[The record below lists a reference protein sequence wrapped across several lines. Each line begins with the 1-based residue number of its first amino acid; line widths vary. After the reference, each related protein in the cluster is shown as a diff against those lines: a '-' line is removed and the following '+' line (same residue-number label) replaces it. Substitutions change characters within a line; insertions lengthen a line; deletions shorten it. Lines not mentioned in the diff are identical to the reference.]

1 MSKEKDAKPKKKDDL
16 PKKPARVRLL
26 SFFTGTPTYNDDK
39 DYSEYAYFSAPLNMF
54 FLTCMILHSIY
65 MGMFSYMHIP
75 LMFALDAVCVV
86 LYAAFV
92 IILKHVK
99 GSWIFCTLFSML
111 EIYIHQICTVRFF
124 GLAPGFHYLLIPLMF
139 ISIFIR
145 KKSRFFNILQ
155 YIIIVLASLTF
166 IFLVVFFTDYDPVY
180 HPEKWVNTVFII
192 ANCTTSLLVTSV
204 FISRLVTSL
213 DEKRSELD
221 TSVTEKVNE
230 IEKMQN
236 QIIISFANII
246 EARDGS
252 TGKHVKRTSL
262 YVEALVRELKRNGD
276 YEDILDD
283 AYMHDT
289 MLSAP
294 LHDIGKITIPDAI
307 LTKAGRLTQTEFQKI
322 KMHTINGKEI
332 IEESMSDIENE
343 GFLKVAKSVALYHHE
358 CWDGSGYPY
367 GIAGDEIPLCA
378 RIMTIADYFDALVAK
393 RSYKA
398 ALPTSV
404 VFDNITE
411 QRGKKFDPVVTD
423 AFLRIR
429 DQIDEIAKAN
439 AD

>member
-1 MSKEKDAKPKKKDDL
+1 MSKNNTQSK
-16 PKKPARVRLL
+16 LL
-26 SFFTGTPTYNDDK
+26 DFFTGTPTYNDDK
-39 DYSEYAYFSAPLNMF
+39 DASDYAYFSAPLNIF
-54 FLTCMILHSIY
+54 FLSCLLLHGAY
-65 MGMFSYMHIP
+65 MGVFSYLKIP
-75 LMFALDAVCVV
+75 LMVALDGVCVV
-86 LYAAFV
+86 LYTAFV
-92 IILKHVK
+92 IILKRVK
-99 GSWIFCTLFSML
+99 GSWIFCALLSAL
-111 EIYIHQICTVRFF
+111 EIYLHQICTVRFF
-124 GLAPGFHYLLIPLMF
+124 GLSPGFHYLLIPLMF
-139 ISIFIR
+139 LSVFIR
-145 KKSRFFNILQ
+145 KKGKVYTVLRNIM
-155 YIIIVLASLTF
+155 IALASVTF
-166 IFLVVFFTDYDPVY
+166 IYLVVFFIDYQPIY
-180 HPEKWVNTVFII
+180 NLRSWLNTGLII
-192 ANCTTSLLVTSV
+192 INCIISFLVTAV
-204 FISRLVTSL
+204 FISRLVVSL

-221 TSVTEKVNE
+221 TSVNEKVNE
-230 IEKMQN
+230 
-236 QIIISFANII
+236 
-246 EARDGS
+246 
-252 TGKHVKRTSL
+252 
-262 YVEALVRELKRNGD
+262 ALVKELKNNGD
-276 YEDILDD
+276 FPDILDD
-283 AYMHDT
+283 EYMHDT

-322 KMHTINGKEI
+322 QMHTINGKEI
-332 IEESMSDIENE
+332 IEEAMSDIENE

-404 VFDNITE
+404 VFDNIVE

>member
-1 MSKEKDAKPKKKDDL
+1 MSKSNAKGKVLD
-16 PKKPARVRLL
+16 
-26 SFFTGTPTYNDDK
+26 FFTGTPTYNDDK
-39 DYSEYAYFSAPLNMF
+39 DYSDYAYFSAPLNIF
-54 FLTCMILHSIY
+54 FLSCLLLHGVY
-65 MGMFSYMHIP
+65 MGVFSYLNIP
-75 LMFALDAVCVV
+75 LMVALDGVCVV
-86 LYAAFV
+86 LYTAFV
-92 IILKHVK
+92 IILRRVK
-99 GSWIFCTLFSML
+99 GSWIFCALLSAL
-111 EIYIHQICTVRFF
+111 EIYLHQICTVRFF
-124 GLAPGFHYLLIPLMF
+124 GLSPGFHYLLIPLMF
-139 ISIFIR
+139 LSVFIR
-145 KKSRFFNILQ
+145 KKGKVYAILRK
-155 YIIIVLASLTF
+155 IVIALASLTF
-166 IFLVVFFTDYDPVY
+166 IFLVVFFSDYQPVY
-180 HPEKWVNTVFII
+180 NLRNWLNTTLII
-192 ANCTTSLLVTSV
+192 INCLISFLVTAV
-204 FISRLVTSL
+204 FISRLVVSL

-221 TSVTEKVNE
+221 TSVNEKVNE
-230 IEKMQN
+230 IENMQN

-262 YVEALVRELKRNGD
+262 YVEALVKELKNNGD
-276 YEDILDD
+276 YDDILDD
-283 AYMHDT
+283 EYMHDT

-294 LHDIGKITIPDAI
+294 LHDTGKITIPDAI

-322 KMHTINGKEI
+322 QMHTINGKEI
-332 IEESMSDIENE
+332 IEEAMSDIENE

-404 VFDNITE
+404 VFDNIVE

>member
-1 MSKEKDAKPKKKDDL
+1 MSKDKKVSSQKKGNAKNRIID
-16 PKKPARVRLL
+16 
-26 SFFTGTPTYNDDK
+26 FFTGVPSYNEDK
-39 DYSEYAYFSAPLNMF
+39 DYTNYSSFSAPLNMF
-54 FLTCMILHSIY
+54 FLACLLLHSTY
-65 MGMFSYMHIP
+65 MGVFSYMKIP
-75 LMFALDAVCVV
+75 LMLALDAVCVI

-92 IILKHVK
+92 IILKNVK
-99 GSWIFCTLFSML
+99 GSWIVCTFASAV
-111 EIYIHQICTVRFF
+111 EIYVHQVCTVRFF
-124 GLAPGFHYLLIPLMF
+124 GLSPGFHYLLFPLVFM
-139 ISIFIR
+139 SVFIR
-145 KKSRFFNILQ
+145 KKGKLYTFLRRTMIAIAF
-155 YIIIVLASLTF
+155 LTF
-166 IFLVVFFTDYDPVY
+166 MYLAVFFSEYKPIYQLQNWLNTILVIVNCTISFLVTVIFVSRVVY
-180 HPEKWVNTVFII
+180 
-192 ANCTTSLLVTSV
+192 
-204 FISRLVTSL
+204 SL

-221 TSVTEKVNE
+221 TSVNEKVNE
-230 IEKMQN
+230 IEEMQN

-252 TGKHVKRTSL
+252 TGKHVKRTSE
-262 YVEALVRELKRNGD
+262 YVEALVKELKRNGD
-276 YEDILDD
+276 FEDILDEN
-283 AYMHDT
+283 YMHDT

-307 LTKAGRLTQTEFQKI
+307 LTKAGRLTESEFETI
-322 KMHTINGKEI
+322 KKHTINGKEI

-343 GFLKVAKSVALYHHE
+343 NFLKIAKSVALYHHE

-367 GIAGDEIPLCA
+367 GIQGDEIPLCA

-404 VFDNITE
+404 VFDNIKE

>member
-1 MSKEKDAKPKKKDDL
+1 MSKNNTQSK
-16 PKKPARVRLL
+16 LL
-26 SFFTGTPTYNDDK
+26 DFFTGTPTYNDDK
-39 DYSEYAYFSAPLNMF
+39 DASDYAYFSAPLNIF
-54 FLTCMILHSIY
+54 FLSCLLLHGAY
-65 MGMFSYMHIP
+65 MGVFSYLKIP
-75 LMFALDAVCVV
+75 LMVALDGVCVV
-86 LYAAFV
+86 LYTAFV
-92 IILKHVK
+92 IILKRVK
-99 GSWIFCTLFSML
+99 GSWIFCALLSAL
-111 EIYIHQICTVRFF
+111 EIYLHQICTVRFF
-124 GLAPGFHYLLIPLMF
+124 GLSPGFHYLLIPLMF
-139 ISIFIR
+139 LSVFIR
-145 KKSRFFNILQ
+145 KKGKVYTVLRNIM
-155 YIIIVLASLTF
+155 IALASVTF
-166 IFLVVFFTDYDPVY
+166 IYLVVFFIDYQPIY
-180 HPEKWVNTVFII
+180 NLRSWLNTGLII
-192 ANCTTSLLVTSV
+192 INCIISFLVTAV
-204 FISRLVTSL
+204 FISRLVVSL

-221 TSVTEKVNE
+221 TSVNEKVNE

-262 YVEALVRELKRNGD
+262 YVEALVKELKNNGD
-276 YEDILDD
+276 FPDILDD
-283 AYMHDT
+283 EYMHDT

-322 KMHTINGKEI
+322 QMHTINGKEI
-332 IEESMSDIENE
+332 IEEAMSDIENE

-404 VFDNITE
+404 VFDNIVE

>member
-1 MSKEKDAKPKKKDDL
+1 MSKNNTQSK
-16 PKKPARVRLL
+16 LL
-26 SFFTGTPTYNDDK
+26 DFFTGTPTYNDDK
-39 DYSEYAYFSAPLNMF
+39 DASDYAYFSAPLNIF
-54 FLTCMILHSIY
+54 FLSCLLLHGAY
-65 MGMFSYMHIP
+65 MGVFSYLKIP
-75 LMFALDAVCVV
+75 LMVALDGVCVV
-86 LYAAFV
+86 LYTAFV
-92 IILKHVK
+92 IILKRVK
-99 GSWIFCTLFSML
+99 GSWIFCALLSAL
-111 EIYIHQICTVRFF
+111 EIYLHQICTVRFF
-124 GLAPGFHYLLIPLMF
+124 GLSPGFHYLLIPLMF
-139 ISIFIR
+139 LSVFIR
-145 KKSRFFNILQ
+145 KKGKVYTVLRNIM
-155 YIIIVLASLTF
+155 IALASVTF
-166 IFLVVFFTDYDPVY
+166 IYLVVFFIDYQPIY
-180 HPEKWVNTVFII
+180 NLRSWLNTGLII
-192 ANCTTSLLVTSV
+192 INCIISFLVTAV
-204 FISRLVTSL
+204 FISRLVVSL

-221 TSVTEKVNE
+221 TSVNEKVKE

-262 YVEALVRELKRNGD
+262 YVEALVKELKNNGD
-276 YEDILDD
+276 FPDILDD
-283 AYMHDT
+283 EYMHDT

-322 KMHTINGKEI
+322 QMHTINGKEI
-332 IEESMSDIENE
+332 IEEAMSDIENE

-404 VFDNITE
+404 VFDNIVE

>member
-1 MSKEKDAKPKKKDDL
+1 MAKKQKSTAKKNS
-16 PKKPARVRLL
+16 VIN
-26 SFFTGTPTYNDDK
+26 FFTGTPTYNDDK

-54 FLTCMILHSIY
+54 FLACLVLHAIY
-65 MGMFSYMHIP
+65 MGIFSYMDIP
-75 LMFALDAVCVV
+75 LMVALDGVCVA

-92 IILKHVK
+92 IILKNVK
-99 GSWIFCTLFSML
+99 GSWIFCIVASAL
-111 EIYIHQICTVRFF
+111 EIYVHQVCTVRFF
-124 GLAPGFHYLLIPLMF
+124 GLAPGFHYLLIPLIF
-139 ISIFIR
+139 ISIFIGR
-145 KKSRFFNILQ
+145 KGKFFKKLQ
-155 YIIIVLASLTF
+155 YFIIVLSYSSFLFLIIFFEDYSAIYNSLPHT
-166 IFLVVFFTDYDPVY
+166 INTILILVNCTISFLVTG
-180 HPEKWVNTVFII
+180 I
-192 ANCTTSLLVTSV
+192 
-204 FISRLVTSL
+204 FISRLVGSL

-221 TSVTEKVNE
+221 TSVNEKVDK

-276 YEDILDD
+276 FADILDD
-283 AYMHDT
+283 DYMHDT

-322 KMHTINGKEI
+322 QMHTINGKEI
-332 IEESMSDIENE
+332 IEEAMSDIENE

-367 GIAGDEIPLCA
+367 GIAGEEIPLCA

-404 VFDNITE
+404 VFDNIVE
-411 QRGKKFDPVVTD
+411 MRGKKFDPTVVD